1 VWDVT
6 QAPAAWATVGGG
18 QIPLPWRHPAFRW
31 TLAGAGVIAALLAVF
46 WESVSAGLLDAEFAI
61 AGLLPGEWIQGAVW
75 FVLPG
80 VALAAGL
87 LASVS
92 PCVLPLIPL
101 NVALIGASE
110 ATGRRAASLSAR
122 FVVGAALVLAWLG
135 LAADLAGWLLIE
147 QRGWVLL
154 AAGALTMALALIFL
168 EILPLPFAG
177 RAPGAAGPLGPM
189 AAGAAFALVT
199 TPCASPLLAAVLA
212 AAGSRGVLGLS
223 AVTMVAFSLGYTGLV
238 FAAGVFGGSVVKRL
252 RLRRFD
258 APRAA
263 AGALL
268 LVLGLGFA
276 ASGFAWF

>member
-1 VWDVT
+1 VWIVT
-6 QAPAAWATVGGG
+6 QASTTSFIAGEGEG
-18 QIPLPWRHPAFRW
+18 LRPWRLPAFRW
-31 TLAGAGVIAALLAVF
+31 TLIGAGVTAALFAVS
-46 WESVSAGLLDAEFAI
+46 WESASAGLFELEFAI
-61 AGLLPGEWIQGAVW
+61 AGLFPEEWVQEAAW

-80 VALAAGL
+80 VALAVGL

-101 NVALIGASE
+101 NLALIGATG
-110 ATGRRAASLSAR
+110 ATGRRAASISAR

-154 AAGALTMALALIFL
+154 ATGALMLGLALVYL

-177 RAPGAAGPLGPM
+177 RAPGGARPLGPM
-189 AAGAAFALVT
+189 GAGASFALVT

-212 AAGSRGVLGLS
+212 AAGSSGVVGLS
-223 AVTMVAFSLGYTGLV
+223 AVTMVAFALGYTGLV
-238 FAAGVFGGSVVKRL
+238 FAAGVYGGPLVKRL
-252 RLRRFD
+252 SPGRFD

-276 ASGFAWF
+276 ISGLAWF